1 MSRRVLAIDYG
12 RKRVGL
18 AWSDEL
24 GVIASPIDALDN
36 DKHLV
41 KKVVSFIIDNE
52 IEKVVVG
59 IPLKMSGDEGE
70 LSQEIRDFVNSLRNE
85 LKGVEFV
92 FIDESLTSKDA
103 EKIYFEKFRRFPK
116 THSEKYVIDS
126 YAAAIILQEYLDSKR
141 GSYE

>member
-1 MSRRVLAIDYG
+1 MSRRVLAINYG

-36 DKHLV
+36 NKHLV

-70 LSQEIRDFVNSLRNE
+70 LSQEIKDFVNSLRNE

-92 FIDESLTSKDA
+92 FIDE
-103 EKIYFEKFRRFPK
+103 
-116 THSEKYVIDS
+116 V
-126 YAAAIILQEYLDSKR
+126 
-141 GSYE
+141 